1 MFFVLV
7 CVLLL
12 ARGLTA
18 FLAGDFDRL
27 FALIGS
33 KSAVAEAQEEVIN
46 VEKAFAQQRAGAQA
60 MTAAVSLIVLLII
73 LGSSIAV
80 AAGMG
85 LTGVLLNQF
94 YSSMPMTRILG
105 ELTWSTTSNF
115 ILTAIPFYIMFGEIL
130 LRSGIA
136 ERMYSALMQWL
147 SWLPGG
153 LMHSN
158 IGACA
163 LFGSVSGSSVATAA
177 TIGVVAMGEIDKH
190 KYNEPLFLGTLAA
203 GGTLGILIPP
213 SINMIIYG
221 VMTDTSVPKLYLAGF
236 LPGFILTVLFSLTVL
251 IACIWKPHW
260 GGNKIETSWEERI
273 RTLPDLLPPLVL
285 LVIVIG
291 SIFYGVATATE
302 AAAVGIV
309 GALAITAWR
318 GRLSLAMLRD
328 VCEATVRTTA
338 MVVAILIG
346 AFFLNV
352 DHPDHRA
359 DAAAEPADHGLSA
372 DAGPG
377 PHGGDRALSDPR
389 HLHGRAVDDDL
400 DHPDHDAAD
409 GAGRLRFG
417 VVRHPHRAADPDRD
431 DLAAVRHQP
440 VRHPGH
446 PRPRQAYRCREGLG
460 AVRDR
465 AADHDRDDLHLAGD
479 RDVGAADVRIDC
491 TRAKSVLERRP
502 CK

>member
-1 MFFVLV
+1 
-7 CVLLL
+7 
-12 ARGLTA
+12 
-18 FLAGDFDRL
+18 
-27 FALIGS
+27 
-33 KSAVAEAQEEVIN
+33 
-46 VEKAFAQQRAGAQA
+46 
-60 MTAAVSLIVLLII
+60 MTAAISLIVLLVV

-85 LTGVLLNQF
+85 LVGLILNQA
-94 YSSMPMTRILG
+94 YSQMPLTRILG

-136 ERMYSALMQWL
+136 ERMYNALIQWL

-158 IGACA
+158 IGSCA

-177 TIGVVAMGEIDKH
+177 TIGVVAIGEIDKH
-190 KYNEPLFLGTLAA
+190 KYNERLFLGTLAA

-236 LPGFILTVLFSLTVL
+236 IPGFILTLLFSLTVL
-251 IACIWKPHW
+251 IACLLRPHW
-260 GGNKIETSWEERI
+260 GGERISTTWEARI

-285 LVIVIG
+285 LMIVIG
-291 SIFYGVATATE
+291 AIFFGIATATE
-302 AAAVGIV
+302 SAAVGII

-318 GRLSLAMLRD
+318 RRLTLTMLRE

-352 DHPDHRA
+352 VIQTIGLTQQLSRLITAYQLTPVQVLTAVIVLYLVLGTFMEELSMMISTIPITTPLILQAGYDPVWFGILIVLLIQTA
-359 DAAAEPADHGLSA
+359 MVTPPFGINLFVIHGI
-372 DAGPG
+372 
-377 PHGGDRALSDPR
+377 R
-389 HLHGRAVDDDL
+389 GRGTL
-400 DHPDHDAAD
+400 
-409 GAGRLRFG
+409 
-417 VVRHPHRAADPDRD
+417 
-431 DLAAVRHQP
+431 
-440 VRHPGH
+440 
-446 PRPRQAYRCREGLG
+446 
-460 AVRDR
+460 
-465 AADHDRDDLHLAGD
+465 
-479 RDVGAADVRIDC
+479 ADVELGSAPFVIALLLMIGLICLFPDIVMWLPRM
-491 TRAKSVLERRP
+491 VGN
-502 CK
+502 

>member
-1 MFFVLV
+1 MTAGVSLV
-7 CVLLL
+7 VLL
-12 ARGLTA
+12 
-18 FLAGDFDRL
+18 FL
-27 FALIGS
+27 
-33 KSAVAEAQEEVIN
+33 
-46 VEKAFAQQRAGAQA
+46 
-60 MTAAVSLIVLLII
+60 

-85 LTGVLLNQF
+85 LAGVILNQF
-94 YSSMPMTRILG
+94 YSTMPMSRIVG

-130 LRSGIA
+130 LRSGTA
-136 ERMYSALMQWL
+136 ERMYAALVQWL

-158 IGACA
+158 IGSCA

-251 IACIWKPHW
+251 VACIWKPQW
-260 GGNKIETSWEERI
+260 GGNKIETNWEMRI
-273 RTLPDLLPPLVL
+273 KLLPDLLPPLVL
-285 LVIVIG
+285 LLIVIG
-291 SIFYGVATATE
+291 AIFFGVATATE

-318 GRLSLAMLRD
+318 GRLSWRMLRD
-328 VCEATVRTTA
+328 VCEGTVRTTA
-338 MVVAILIG
+338 MVVAILVG

-352 DHPDHRA
+352 IIQTIGLTQQLSKLI
-359 DAAAEPADHGLSA
+359 AAYQMTPIQVLLAVIVLYLVLGTFMEELSMMISTIPITTPLMVQAGYDPVWYGILLVLLIQTAMISPPFGINLFVIHGIR
-372 DAGPG
+372 GRG
-377 PHGGDRALSDPR
+377 TLSDVEKGSAPFVIA
-389 HLHGRAVDDDL
+389 LLAMIAMICVW
-400 DHPDHDAAD
+400 PDI
-409 GAGRLRFG
+409 
-417 VVRHPHRAADPDRD
+417 VMV
-431 DLAAVRHQP
+431 AVRWF
-440 VRHPGH
+440 G
-446 PRPRQAYRCREGLG
+446 
-460 AVRDR
+460 
-465 AADHDRDDLHLAGD
+465 
-479 RDVGAADVRIDC
+479 
-491 TRAKSVLERRP
+491 
-502 CK
+502 